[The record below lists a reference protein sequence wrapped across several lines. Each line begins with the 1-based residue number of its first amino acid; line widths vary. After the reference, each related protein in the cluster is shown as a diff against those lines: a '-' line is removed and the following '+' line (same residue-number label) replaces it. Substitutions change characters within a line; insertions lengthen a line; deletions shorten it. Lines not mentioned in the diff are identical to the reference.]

1 MGKREWVR
9 PPWGEWEWQDG
20 GTAGRQIGGRR
31 KEDEQWEKK
40 KRESYG
46 SCLRGSKEVKLGAE
60 EERAK
65 GQEAVRVAAAWA
77 RGKWKRAAGPRRRNS
92 SESAGGRQARAALR
106 AACPRAGGGMGDG
119 WGYRGLRRTAGHAP
133 PRSSAR

>member
-1 MGKREWVR
+1 MGAATMGRVGMAGWLDGR
-9 PPWGEWEWQDG
+9 TAGRRDG
-20 GTAGRQIGGRR
+20 GTR

-46 SCLRGSKEVKLGAE
+46 GCLRRSKEVKLGAE

-77 RGKWKRAAGPRRRNS
+77 RGKWKR
-92 SESAGGRQARAALR
+92 ESCGN
-106 AACPRAGGGMGDG
+106 PE
-119 WGYRGLRRTAGHAP
+119 T
-133 PRSSAR
+133 